1 MTDISDHEQVA
12 GAAQPSVQL
21 GPALLVYFHIAV
33 CCLSLVYVTEFYG
46 RLLKIA
52 ANNEAAL
59 YAAAANVAPFALI
72 SIFFTLSR
80 FSFGYFL
87 GFYFY
92 TIILGY
98 LWLVEFSKFSYDHV
112 LAAASAFASAL
123 AFLIPALFIVAPI
136 RQRFVLSAQALD
148 RLLTSILLLAAAVIG
163 VGAFYNFRLVG
174 LSEIYEF
181 RSGLEFPGWLI
192 YAMGVTS
199 NALLPFAFACF
210 VVRGKRWRAAL
221 SLALLLLFYPVTLSK
236 FGLFAPFWLLFL
248 LALSRL
254 FPARTVVVLSLF
266 IPTLIGVLLASL
278 FDSHTLSQ
286 EQIFSYFGT
295 VNFRMIALP
304 SSALDFYNDFFS
316 THELT
321 HFCQINVL
329 KPFVD
334 CPYREPLA
342 LVMQETYRIGNFNAS
357 LFATE
362 GIASVGLV
370 LAPLAVL
377 ACGLVISV
385 GNRVSAG
392 LPPNFILLS
401 GSILAQSFLNVSLT
415 IALVTNGAA
424 VLFLLWYVMPRSM
437 FDNRPR
443 RR

>member
-1 MTDISDHEQVA
+1 MRDNSDHAQVS
-12 GAAQPSVQL
+12 GAIEPPVQL
-21 GPALLVYFHIAV
+21 GPAFLVYFHIAL
-33 CCLSLVYVTEFYG
+33 CCLSLVYVSEFYG
-46 RLLKIA
+46 TLLKIA
-52 ANNEAAL
+52 ANNEATL
-59 YAAAANVAPFALI
+59 YVAAANVAPFALV

-92 TIILGY
+92 TLILGY

-148 RLLTSILLLAAAVIG
+148 RLLTAILLLAAAVIG
-163 VGAFYNFRLVG
+163 IGAIYNFRLVG

-181 RSGLEFPGWLI
+181 RSGLEFPTWLM
-192 YAMGVTS
+192 YGMGVTS

-210 VVRGKRWRAAL
+210 VVRGNRWRAAL
-221 SLALLLLFYPVTLSK
+221 SLVLLLLFYPVTLSK
-236 FGLFAPFWLLFL
+236 LALFAPFWLLFL
-248 LALSRL
+248 MALSWL

-266 IPTLIGVLLASL
+266 IPTSIGVLLALL
-278 FDSHTLSQ
+278 FDSHTLTF
-286 EQIFSYFGT
+286 EQITSYFGT

-316 THELT
+316 SHELT

-342 LVMQETYRIGNFNAS
+342 VVMQETYRIGNFNAS

-362 GIASVGLV
+362 GIASVGPV

-377 ACGLVISV
+377 ACSLVISI
-385 GNRVSAG
+385 GNRLSAG
-392 LPPNFILLS
+392 LPSSFILLS
-401 GSILAQSFLNVSLT
+401 GGMLPQTFLNISLT
-415 IALVTNGAA
+415 IVLVTNGAA
-424 VLFLLWYVMPRSM
+424 VLFLLWYVTPRSM
-437 FDNRPR
+437 FENEASR
-443 RR
+443 

>member
-1 MTDISDHEQVA
+1 MTYISDPAQVA
-12 GAAQPSVQL
+12 GATQPSVQL
-21 GPALLVYFHIAV
+21 GPAFLVYFHIAV
-33 CCLSLVYVTEFYG
+33 CCLSLVYVAQFYG

-52 ANNEAAL
+52 ANNEATL

-72 SIFFTLSR
+72 SIFFTFSR

-123 AFLIPALFIVAPI
+123 AFLIPALLIVAPI

-148 RLLTSILLLAAAVIG
+148 RLLTSILLLTAAVIG
-163 VGAFYNFRLVG
+163 IGAFYNFRLVG

-181 RSGLEFPGWLI
+181 RSGLEFPPWVI

-210 VVRGKRWRAAL
+210 VVRGNRWRAAL
-221 SLALLLLFYPVTLSK
+221 SLVLLLLFYPVTLSK

-266 IPTLIGVLLASL
+266 IPTSVGVLLALL
-278 FDSHTLSQ
+278 FDSHTLSL

-362 GIASVGLV
+362 GIASVGPV

-401 GSILAQSFLNVSLT
+401 GSILAQSFLNVPLT
-415 IALVTNGAA
+415 VALVTNGAA
-424 VLFLLWYVMPRSM
+424 VLFLLWYVTPRSM
-437 FDNRPR
+437 FDNRP
-443 RR
+443 